1 MEATIRKWLRQ
12 QLLDAEEASRSW
24 RLRAIQVEAELRAL
38 QADGPATAD
47 GEAHAREGQEDM
59 QVVLSQVLGL
69 EKQRDA
75 MDPWRAKLL
84 EDVGAAK
91 NEAEDL
97 QRSLEELRAR
107 LPRAEREA
115 ARAGREAKT
124 LEEERAQAKAAH
136 EARCAKA
143 AQEIHQLLAD
153 AGVRPGNALL
163 GLTQGEAALAVFD
176 NSVEQ
181 LDGDVKE
188 SNEKREE
195 LQMRLEELRTSH
207 VNNIEQA
214 KRCAREVSGARQ
226 ALQVRQSTITK
237 LQGEVSRAKARADR
251 KRKQLEAQLGQSQ
264 LELRDAQSRAEVAQ
278 EQLRKVRAQHSRQ
291 LRVVKSQTT
300 SLTEEWDAHI
310 RETEAAKREMDE
322 LLQQELDL
330 RSSEQRFLQQ
340 EEEVQI
346 QAQEAQEVLQSLEY
360 QTAKLQDDREALLL
374 AQRPLEEEH
383 DLIQE
388 QVKAIKGLSEADSK
402 KSEEMRSEA
411 SVYREE
417 IAAHRLEFAAQEAEL
432 ETLASLEKQVAESR
446 EARDALKSERS
457 RLEDSSK
464 ALQQSLE
471 QQLGEL
477 REARRRCLQLK
488 ASHDEFVKLV
498 PPASMRQVTLSTGAE
513 QVLTRASRKA
523 EQLQAAFEG
532 QSSGRNTG
540 RRPRTSTAAAASSPV
555 ASTASLGLQQKL
567 TQMAENSLKEELQE
581 CRRSLVEHQQRV
593 LEKARKRGDE
603 TQKLRSERRSL
614 EEELFKVQED
624 VRATNCESEAAIAEL
639 ERHLQELQQE
649 AAKDVAKVDAEF
661 SDLLQKQALERNA
674 LREEVEDLKR
684 KQAADRERAA
694 SNVRDREKAAED
706 LQELEQELAKLRVE
720 EEELVHAHVTLKA
733 GLLAQRRRARSVPGP
748 GSPSSRTSSAAGG
761 SPPINRPRPASVP
774 ANSPAHSMEANSP
787 RNSMC
792 QEDIASAHS
801 SLPMS
806 SSRRTS
812 QVVTWQVLSP
822 RSALRLNQP
831 TMLHPNSHPCSVILS
846 DSGSRISPDVSPR
859 MRAGP
864 MASSLPLLH
873 PGSARPTA
881 AQTQTF
887 VASRSTGPAATLS
900 VQPHGDKPVYTW
912 PRQPHTVDTMDVRNL
927 VSAG

>member
-38 QADGPATAD
+38 QADSPATAD
-47 GEAHAREGQEDM
+47 GEADAREGQEDM

-69 EKQRDA
+69 EKQRDS

-84 EDVGAAK
+84 EDVAAAK
-91 NEAEDL
+91 TEAEDL

-115 ARAGREAKT
+115 ARAGREAKA

-143 AQEIHQLLAD
+143 AQEIHQLLED
-153 AGVRPGNALL
+153 AGVRPGSGLL
-163 GLTQGEAALAVFD
+163 GLTQGEAALAAFD

-278 EQLRKVRAQHSRQ
+278 EQLRKVKAQHSRQ
-291 LRVVKSQTT
+291 LRVVKNQTT

-310 RETEAAKREMDE
+310 RETEAAKKEMDE

-340 EEEVQI
+340 EEDVRI
-346 QAQEAQEVLQSLEY
+346 QAQEARECLQALEY
-360 QTAKLQDDREALLL
+360 QTEKLQDDREALLL

-388 QVKAIKGLSEADSK
+388 QVKAIRGLSEADAK

-417 IAAHRLEFAAQEAEL
+417 IAAHRLEFAAQEEEL

-457 RLEDSSK
+457 RLEDASK

-488 ASHDEFVKLV
+488 ASHDELVKLV

-523 EQLQAAFEG
+523 EQLHAAFEG
-532 QSSGRNTG
+532 QSSGRNTA
-540 RRPRTSTAAAASSPV
+540 RRPRTSTAAAASPV

-581 CRRSLVEHQQRV
+581 CRRSLLEHQQRV
-593 LEKARKRGDE
+593 LEKARKRGEE

-624 VRATNCESEAAIAEL
+624 VRATNCESKAAVAEL

-674 LREEVEDLKR
+674 LKEEVEDLKR
-684 KQAADRERAA
+684 KQATDRELAA

-748 GSPSSRTSSAAGG
+748 GSPSSRTSSEARG
-761 SPPINRPRPASVP
+761 SLPVDRPRPASVP
-774 ANSPAHSMEANSP
+774 ANSPANSMEANSP

-792 QEDIASAHS
+792 QEDGASA
-801 SLPMS
+801 MS

-831 TMLHPNSHPCSVILS
+831 TMLHPSSQPCSVILS
-846 DSGSRISPDVSPR
+846 DSGSRISPDISPR

-873 PGSARPTA
+873 PGSAQPTA

-887 VASRSTGPAATLS
+887 VASRSTGPASTLS
-900 VQPHGDKPVYTW
+900 VQPRGDKPVYTW
-912 PRQPHTVDTMDVRNL
+912 PRQPHTVDTMDVRNW

>member
-1 MEATIRKWLRQ
+1 MRR
-12 QLLDAEEASRSW
+12 
-24 RLRAIQVEAELRAL
+24 
-38 QADGPATAD
+38 
-47 GEAHAREGQEDM
+47 
-59 QVVLSQVLGL
+59 
-69 EKQRDA
+69 
-75 MDPWRAKLL
+75 
-84 EDVGAAK
+84 
-91 NEAEDL
+91 
-97 QRSLEELRAR
+97 
-107 LPRAEREA
+107 
-115 ARAGREAKT
+115 GR
-124 LEEERAQAKAAH
+124 
-136 EARCAKA
+136 
-143 AQEIHQLLAD
+143 
-153 AGVRPGNALL
+153 
-163 GLTQGEAALAVFD
+163 
-176 NSVEQ
+176 
-181 LDGDVKE
+181 
-188 SNEKREE
+188 
-195 LQMRLEELRTSH
+195 
-207 VNNIEQA
+207 
-214 KRCAREVSGARQ
+214 
-226 ALQVRQSTITK
+226 QVRQSTITK

-614 EEELFKVQED
+614 EE
-624 VRATNCESEAAIAEL
+624 
-639 ERHLQELQQE
+639 
-649 AAKDVAKVDAEF
+649 
-661 SDLLQKQALERNA
+661 
-674 LREEVEDLKR
+674 
-684 KQAADRERAA
+684 ADPETP
-694 SNVRDREKAAED
+694 KAAEIRAEVEWAGKQQLWATGPVMLVAFDAREDRWGAVKDSWGQMTCDEKLSAANMKRQLGENHDQKNFNFRINIHQTTAARDWHFALLTCGNTEQAD
-706 LQELEQELAKLRVE
+706 LTLR
-720 EEELVHAHVTLKA
+720 LVATSGALNMFEANTHFDASSCPAAVDVPWMEAAHDEVGFWL
-733 GLLAQRRRARSVPGP
+733 LLAGAVVFGCSTVLATLACRQCRKKGQLQKFRETSV
-748 GSPSSRTSSAAGG
+748 AGG
-761 SPPINRPRPASVP
+761 AEPVIGR
-774 ANSPAHSMEANSP
+774 
-787 RNSMC
+787 
-792 QEDIASAHS
+792 
-801 SLPMS
+801 
-806 SSRRTS
+806 
-812 QVVTWQVLSP
+812 
-822 RSALRLNQP
+822 
-831 TMLHPNSHPCSVILS
+831 PCSQIGEEKVVDGQTNTDMAAAKNEVATP
-846 DSGSRISPDVSPR
+846 DSCV
-859 MRAGP
+859 
-864 MASSLPLLH
+864 
-873 PGSARPTA
+873 
-881 AQTQTF
+881 
-887 VASRSTGPAATLS
+887 
-900 VQPHGDKPVYTW
+900 
-912 PRQPHTVDTMDVRNL
+912 
-927 VSAG
+927 